1 MNLTFENN
9 NTNRNINFFLSHKY
23 EYLLY
28 VFLNIFGIVVG
39 VVGNVIVLGSY
50 WCTNFF
56 LSHKYEYLL
65 YVFLNIFGIVVGV
78 VGNVI
83 VLGSYWCTKELWNN
97 TNTIIANLAVA
108 DIILCGIN
116 DSLALAG
123 KLDKLK

>member
-1 MNLTFENN
+1 MNFSFENN
-9 NTNRNINFFLSHKY
+9 NTNREINFFLSHK
-23 EYLLY
+23 
-28 VFLNIFGIVVG
+28 
-39 VVGNVIVLGSY
+39 
-50 WCTNFF
+50 
-56 LSHKYEYLL
+56 HEYLL

-108 DIILCGIN
+108 DIIQCGIN

-123 KLDKLK
+123 KIDQIKSLRHIF

>member
-9 NTNRNINFFLSHKY
+9 NTNRNI
-23 EYLLY
+23 
-28 VFLNIFGIVVG
+28 
-39 VVGNVIVLGSY
+39 
-50 WCTNFF
+50 NFF

-108 DIILCGIN
+108 DIILCGII
-116 DSLALAG
+116 DALALTG
-123 KLDKLK
+123 KLDKLNNLKNFF